1 MFKFHHHYV
10 PTGVLSRQPFKALSF
25 SVRCSAYSH
34 IIRARPDH
42 IGTGGLAPPS
52 QVIASLLYGN
62 AVYHDYGETL
72 AEFFS
77 LNYAP
82 SEVLLERYEVYDTI

>member
-34 IIRARPDH
+34 IIRARPDR

-52 QVIASLLYGN
+52 QVIASLCKGN
-62 AVYHDYGETL
+62 AVFDFLETL
-72 AEFFS
+72 AD
-77 LNYAP
+77 
-82 SEVLLERYEVYDTI
+82 VLLVKLRTIQGVNGKV